1 MSTKS
6 FSFYWHGHRR
16 GSLTF
21 TVIYDPE
28 TNYTKYDCISTSHL
42 DYLQSISKEHV
53 PSYKDVSTIGDPYQ
67 PYTVGEVI
75 CAIFKDN
82 EAILDSY
89 ERKYCCFPENEDITK
104 LQNDL
109 IEFAFTEFEWIN
121 ESIL

>member
-16 GSLTF
+16 GSLKF
-21 TVIYDPE
+21 TVVYDPE

-42 DYLQSISKEHV
+42 DYLQSISKQHV
-53 PSYKDVSTIGDPYQ
+53 PNYRNVSLGADSDQ
-67 PYTVGEVI
+67 PYTVRQVI

-89 ERKYCCFPENEDITK
+89 ERKYCRFLEDEDKNETK
-104 LQNDL
+104 LQNSL
-109 IEFAFTEFEWIN
+109 IEFAFSEFEWIS
-121 ESIL
+121 E